1 MSLYADF
8 VEKEPFV
15 EGVQIFLS
23 EEREEKLIFNISLT
37 LTESTSV

>member
-15 EGVQIFLS
+15 EGVQICLS
-23 EEREEKLIFNISLT
+23 EEREGKADF
-37 LTESTSV
+37 